1 MSDQM
6 IPITMF
12 LGMTVVFGM
21 IVWFRYRNR
30 SDVQQTIRA
39 ALDKGHELSPEFIDR
54 LGHPKPAKDK
64 DLRIGIVWLSL
75 AAGLVLI
82 GFAVPEPEA
91 LRGTLAGAALPFCIG
106 VAFLLMHKISDKD
119 DRN

>member
-1 MSDQM
+1 MAEEM

-12 LGMTVVFGM
+12 VGLTVVFAL

-30 SDVQQTIRA
+30 NDVQQTIRA
-39 ALDKGHELSPEFIDR
+39 ALDKGQELSPELIDR

-64 DLRIGIVWLSL
+64 DLRIGIVWLSI

-82 GFAVPEPEA
+82 GVAVPEPEA

-106 VAFLLMHKISDKD
+106 VAFLLLHRLSDKD
-119 DRN
+119 DRH